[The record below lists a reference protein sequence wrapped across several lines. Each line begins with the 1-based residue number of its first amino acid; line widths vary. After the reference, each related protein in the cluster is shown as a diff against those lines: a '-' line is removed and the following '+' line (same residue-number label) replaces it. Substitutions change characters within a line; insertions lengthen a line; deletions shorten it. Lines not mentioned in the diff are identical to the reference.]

1 MIYFSLAVH
10 VWFLDKVFYLIP
22 KIVRKEV
29 ENGNSSGPHVL
40 IKSVSSNFC
49 VCGKFPAKAL
59 DGNMLKD
66 WPSFLGVVILQK
78 LKP

>member
-29 ENGNSSGPHVL
+29 ENGNSSGPSLLKACRL
-40 IKSVSSNFC
+40 ISVSVVNFR
-49 VCGKFPAKAL
+49 
-59 DGNMLKD
+59 
-66 WPSFLGVVILQK
+66 